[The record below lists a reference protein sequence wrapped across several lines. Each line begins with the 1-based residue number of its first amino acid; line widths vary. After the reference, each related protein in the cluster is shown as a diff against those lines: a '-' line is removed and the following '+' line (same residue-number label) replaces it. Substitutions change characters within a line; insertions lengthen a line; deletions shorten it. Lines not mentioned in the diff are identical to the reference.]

1 MQIFLVILITVL
13 SRYLEKQKPSVASRD
28 FNDVTLGSS
37 AVFEIRSLN
46 EAQEKRRKRN
56 HPDIVRSVAFRPHLS
71 MGLALPDVVSASL
84 RQKPQG
90 GKGAAS

>member
-13 SRYLEKQKPSVASRD
+13 SRYLEKQKPSVASSD

-46 EAQEKRRKRN
+46 EAQEKPRKRSQ
-56 HPDIVRSVAFRPHLS
+56 PGIVRSVAFRPHLS
-71 MGLALPDVVSASL
+71 MGLALSKIGNDYL
-84 RQKPQG
+84 RLPKVLT
-90 GKGAAS
+90 